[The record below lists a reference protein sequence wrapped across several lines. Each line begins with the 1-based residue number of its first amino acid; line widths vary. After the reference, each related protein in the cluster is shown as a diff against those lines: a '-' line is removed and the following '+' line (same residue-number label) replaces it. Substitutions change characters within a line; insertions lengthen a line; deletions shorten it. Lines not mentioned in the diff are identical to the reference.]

1 MELTNTREI
10 LHVRDAD
17 LTDSRFSSAKLT
29 NAQFDDVNL
38 QGSTFTNVNLAGV
51 RFDDVN
57 WHGPTFKNTCLAS
70 AQFDDVNLQGSTFVD
85 VNLAGAKIR
94 NVNLAGVTIEDANLT
109 GMSIN
114 GALVT
119 DLIHA
124 FDRRARMVLYAK
136 DLATMREF
144 YQGVFHLEIEQSEVD
159 HVVLGSSTSQLIIV
173 QVPASIASTIHIAD
187 PPVRRAQTPVKLV
200 FDVESISAVRRA
212 VLNLGGGIDP
222 TESEWVFQGHRVC
235 DGHDPEGNVVQ
246 FQEGHQN
253 FDTRA
258 DSVE

>member
-17 LTDSRFSSAKLT
+17 LTDSRFSSAKL
-29 NAQFDDVNL
+29 
-38 QGSTFTNVNLAGV
+38 
-51 RFDDVN
+51 
-57 WHGPTFKNTCLAS
+57 AS
-70 AQFDDVNLQGSTFVD
+70 AQFDDVNRQESTFVD

-144 YQGVFHLEIEQSEVD
+144 YQGVFHLEIEQSEA
-159 HVVLGSSTSQLIIV
+159 GSRGARI
-173 QVPASIASTIHIAD
+173 IHIAAGNR
-187 PPVRRAQTPVKLV
+187 P
-200 FDVESISAVRRA
+200 SAGV
-212 VLNLGGGIDP
+212 
-222 TESEWVFQGHRVC
+222 HRVHYSHSRSA
-235 DGHDPEGNVVQ
+235 GSQSSNTGKTGV
-246 FQEGHQN
+246 
-253 FDTRA
+253 
-258 DSVE
+258 